1 MAQKYGFFNS
11 INNDRVYDASDV
23 AGFLSKFFTNGIF
36 NNSLSVSANDNMTV
50 SVATGTANINGYSY
64 ENTDSLTLDINDAD
78 NTLNRIDSVI
88 LRLNLSDRNITA
100 MILEGQTATTPSQPT
115 LTRSGNIYD
124 LRLANI
130 TVSAGITRITADKIT
145 DTRFT
150 DECGNVVQAVQ
161 SLSTEDIFEQY
172 NTWFT
177 TWFDNVKGQLST
189 DVAGNLQNQIDEINN
204 KLIFDTMIIE
214 VEEE

>member
-1 MAQKYGFFNS
+1 
-11 INNDRVYDASDV
+11 
-23 AGFLSKFFTNGIF
+23 
-36 NNSLSVSANDNMTV
+36 
-50 SVATGTANINGYSY
+50 
-64 ENTDSLTLDINDAD
+64 
-78 NTLNRIDSVI
+78 
-88 LRLNLSDRNITA
+88 

-161 SLSTEDIFEQY
+161 SLSTEDIFKQY

-189 DVAGNLQNQIDEINN
+189 DVAGNLQNQIDEIND
-204 KLIFDTMIIE
+204 KFIFDTTVIE
-214 VEEE
+214 VEEEE